1 MKEEL
6 LWGLLS
12 FQCFLAAP
20 ISLATSWIIPE
31 ILAAL
36 VSRILWTT
44 GSQLQN
50 KILFSFQMSF
60 RLLLAKE
67 GLLFPLCLYTFLYIH
82 IRLSPL
88 HLWSRHSTSSSA
100 QAASPPRHKLLACCT
115 KEPTPSASWDVTATY
130 TTQTH
135 MDAEMQPVSFR
146 GELLKSTENMVAFQ
160 LLGSQ
165 HIFSLI

>member
-20 ISLATSWIIPE
+20 ISLASSWIIPE

-44 GSQLQN
+44 GSQLKN

-60 RLLLAKE
+60 CLLLAKE
-67 GLLFPLCLYTFLYIH
+67 GLLFPPLPLYFLIHPYTSQSLASLVPSLHKLFSTGCL
-82 IRLSPL
+82 
-88 HLWSRHSTSSSA
+88 SSQA
-100 QAASPPRHKLLACCT
+100 QAACLLHQGTNSFGILRCYCHIHHTNAHGCRN
-115 KEPTPSASWDVTATY
+115 AT
-130 TTQTH
+130 
-135 MDAEMQPVSFR
+135 
-146 GELLKSTENMVAFQ
+146 
-160 LLGSQ
+160 
-165 HIFSLI
+165 SLI